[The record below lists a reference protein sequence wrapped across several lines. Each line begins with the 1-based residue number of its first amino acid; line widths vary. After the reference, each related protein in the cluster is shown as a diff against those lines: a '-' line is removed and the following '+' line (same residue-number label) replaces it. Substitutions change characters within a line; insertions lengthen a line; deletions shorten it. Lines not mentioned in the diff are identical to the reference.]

1 MPRILQ
7 GPLKRALIVENPHE
21 SIDKMLVEAGIEVER
36 LDFSPNA
43 EQLGEILSAGR
54 HQILFKRSRVPVTK
68 EVIEKAKD
76 LMAIQLCC
84 IGDDSVDKS
93 ACADAGVLVFNDPV
107 SNGRSVVELVMGHLI
122 GLSRQLFETYRSTH
136 TGVWEKSATARYE
149 IHGKVLGVY
158 GLGRIGRATA
168 RAAEGLG
175 MKILFWDTREVALE
189 VGEEMGWTKAKSPSE
204 LFSQSDAVTM
214 HVSATDTEGRDNTML
229 ITKELF
235 MCLGRDRPTN
245 SPRIFINL
253 ARGVIYNP
261 EDLLHAIKE
270 GAVKQAAVDVYPL
283 EPGNNTHEWA
293 NPFMGE
299 FRVATTP
306 HIGAATQEA
315 QPRIA
320 RRVVNTTL
328 SYSEMGAIRDC
339 VFSPRTK
346 IALTENLDDKT
357 ILLVVHSTARGT
369 KKALDDAIYEANA
382 NNLMSTHRDFSR
394 WGVAVNVNLIDRP
407 LNTQQLQDIVTR
419 TTSVTG
425 DIRAV
430 RSIRQISSEV

>member
-7 GPLKRALIVENPHE
+7 GPLKRALIVENPHK
-21 SIDKMLVEAGIEVER
+21 SIDQMLIEAGFEVER
-36 LDFSPNA
+36 LDFSPDA
-43 EQLGEILSAGR
+43 DELGEILSKGG

-68 EVIEKAKD
+68 EVIDRAKD
-76 LMAIQLCC
+76 LVAIQLCC
-84 IGDDSVDKS
+84 IGDDSVDKA

-136 TGVWEKSATARYE
+136 AGVWEKSATARYE

-168 RAAEGLG
+168 RAAEAFG
-175 MKILFWDTREVALE
+175 MKILFWDTREVAIE
-189 VGEEMGWTKAKSPSE
+189 VGEEMGWTKAESPLE
-204 LFSQSDAVTM
+204 LFSGSDAVSM
-214 HVSATDTEGRDNTML
+214 HVSATDTEGQDNTML

-235 MCLGRDRPTN
+235 MSLGREMGDN

-261 EDLLHAIKE
+261 EDLLEAIE
-270 GAVKQAAVDVYPL
+270 SGAVRRAAVDVFPL
-283 EPGNNTHEWA
+283 EPGNNTKEWA
-293 NPFMGE
+293 NPFSGE

-320 RRVVNTTL
+320 RRVVNTSL
-328 SYSEMGAIRDC
+328 AYSNLGSIRDC
-339 VFSPRTK
+339 VLSPRTK

-357 ILLVVHSTARGT
+357 ILLVVHSTERGT

-382 NNLMSTHRDFSR
+382 DNLMSTHRDFSM
-394 WGVAVNVNLIDRP
+394 WGVAVNVNLLDRP
-407 LNTQQLQDIVTR
+407 LNEKQLKDIVTR

-425 DIRAV
+425 DNKAV
-430 RSIRQISSEV
+430 RLIRQITS